1 MSAIQMEALQNRL
14 NRLERESRIWKS
26 AAILAL
32 AIFALGILMGATS
45 SKKPRVV
52 DEIRA
57 KRLYIVDGEDKIRA
71 ALALVVK
78 ENVEKGVGLALYDRK
93 GHTRASLG
101 VSPNGSNVLLKD
113 ADGKTRATL
122 ATSQN
127 GPAFVLFDSNFN
139 PRAALTVTGKGPAL
153 RLYDAN
159 REVFWSEP

>member
-1 MSAIQMEALQNRL
+1 MDTLRNRL
-14 NRLERESRIWKS
+14 NRLERENRIWKA

-32 AIFALGILMGATS
+32 AIFALGTLMGATG
-45 SKKPRVV
+45 SKEPLVI

-57 KRLYIVDGEDKIRA
+57 KRVYIVDGEEKIRA

-78 ENVEKGVGLALYDRK
+78 ENVEKGVGLALYDGK
-93 GHTRASLG
+93 GRTRASLG

-127 GPAFVLFDSNFN
+127 GPAMALFDSNFN
-139 PRAALTVTGKGPAL
+139 PRAALTVTENGPAL

-159 REVFWSEP
+159 RNVFWGRP